1 MTPSITPPRQPRA
14 AERGSHTPHQSQ
26 SVQRNGRFRRA
37 WATTAAVLLLAPAL
51 LAPPGAAPL
60 AILAALTTVVSLLSW
75 PIRRYELAHV
85 AAGTALLSLAADL
98 AYFGPPGLVVLW
110 LPFETV
116 ALLVLL
122 GRAVRQVP
130 GSRVGLVGGLTGAA
144 AVLLPLRFTLHA
156 PHTGLKESIFVAAL
170 AFFPAACA
178 TGVGVYLRSLD
189 TRRAHAVALARR
201 EQRLEVARD
210 LHDFVAHEVTGIV
223 LEAQAAQFTAPAPSP
238 PTRTPTTNAPNPPH
252 QHQHHPQQEWQDQ
265 QDQQEQHRAL
275 LERIE
280 QAGLRALESMDRTV
294 AALRTAESRERSDGK
309 EGSAGSE
316 PPSQREPTEPPPTR
330 PHGLTDLPELVDRFS
345 SMTPAEVTLELTE
358 LTELT
363 GTDSLT
369 REAEDTAYRVV
380 LEALTNVRRH
390 APRADRVEVSVGR
403 TADRT
408 LKISV
413 TNTAGR
419 ATSARSPRQGGGT
432 GLAGLAE
439 RVSALGGTLE
449 AGPHGNGK
457 GWHVRCLLPTP
468 PTR

>member
-1 MTPSITPPRQPRA
+1 M
-14 AERGSHTPHQSQ
+14 
-26 SVQRNGRFRRA
+26 
-37 WATTAAVLLLAPAL
+37 AVLLLTPAL

-60 AILAALTTVVSLLSW
+60 AILAALTTVASLLSW

-85 AAGTALLSLAADL
+85 AAGTALLSLATDL

-178 TGVGVYLRSLD
+178 TGVGLYLRSLD

-223 LEAQAAQFTAPAPSP
+223 LEAQAAQFTAPAPS
-238 PTRTPTTNAPNPPH
+238 TSTTNAPNPPH
-252 QHQHHPQQEWQDQ
+252 QNQHHYRQECQEQ
-265 QDQQEQHRAL
+265 HEQHRAL

-316 PPSQREPTEPPPTR
+316 PPTQRERTEPPPTR

-345 SMTPAEVTLELTE
+345 SMTPAEVTLE

-432 GLAGLAE
+432 GLAALAE

-449 AGPHGNGK
+449 AGPHGNGR